1 MYMYIDETGIFFSKM
16 NSLRRDKEFKAKV
29 VTGTV
34 NLNETGEHQKE
45 YRVAPLT
52 LIDSVDVSNF
62 YA

>member
-1 MYMYIDETGIFFSKM
+1 M
-16 NSLRRDKEFKAKV
+16 NSYRRDREFKAKV

>member
-1 MYMYIDETGIFFSKM
+1 MIMYVDETGIFFRKM
-16 NSLRRDKEFKAKV
+16 NSYRRDREFKAKV